1 MPPETP
7 IPGNVAHAIQLAL
20 TPVFLLTGIAGLLNV
35 MASRLGRIIDRRRHL
50 TESTDLGRLSKEH
63 IAMELH
69 RLARRRHFANAAI
82 TACTVSALL
91 VCVVIA
97 MLFMEVLFD
106 LPMTWLEGVLFTG
119 ATVALV
125 LGLTLFLRE
134 IHLAARNVW
143 SEPAPPVGAV
153 DRPPSG

>member
-1 MPPETP
+1 MPPEIE

-50 TESTDLGRLSKEH
+50 TESKDTGRLSPEQ
-63 IAMELH
+63 IALELQ

-97 MLFMEVLFD
+97 MLFMEVLFG
-106 LPMTWLEGVLFTG
+106 LTMTWLEGLLFTG

-134 IHLAARNVW
+134 IHLAARSVW
-143 SEPAPPVGAV
+143 SEPKPPVGAIGC
-153 DRPPSG
+153 PPSD